1 MQKLVWKF
9 KVWGGKLQRIFLR
22 YIFKFDNWH
31 VFTLAEKKYAKDI
44 IVYCNGRRV
53 RGSFAEI
60 GCGLGDIV
68 RHVRYHERVGYD
80 MDERALKAA
89 RFLNILSGGGKVR
102 FSVFTFPDSSIRGT
116 YDVVVLVNW
125 IHLIEPSV
133 LKSAIATYFN
143 TALNEGGVIIID
155 TVQDPE
161 YKFNHNIGFLT
172 DGIKARVNKLGDY
185 ERQRQIWLI
194 EK

>member
-44 IVYCNGRRV
+44 IVYCNSRRV
-53 RGSFAEI
+53 RGSSAEI

-68 RHVRYHERVGYD
+68 RHVRYRERVGYD

-102 FSVFTFPDSSIRGT
+102 FSVFTFPDSSLRGT